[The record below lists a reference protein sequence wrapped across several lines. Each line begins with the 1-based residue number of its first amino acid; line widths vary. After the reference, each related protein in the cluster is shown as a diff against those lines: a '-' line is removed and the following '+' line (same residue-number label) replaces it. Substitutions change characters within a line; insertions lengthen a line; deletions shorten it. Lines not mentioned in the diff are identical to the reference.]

1 MTNLLYKVRAMCAL
15 VVMGLGLAAYSA
27 APAVAPVTAQQR
39 YPLNGFVDIVVT
51 FNRAE
56 SDVAVT
62 KTAVLDGLGLIKE
75 MI

>member
-1 MTNLLYKVRAMCAL
+1 MTNLFDKVKAVCAL
-15 VVMGLGLAAYSA
+15 VVMGLGLVAHSA
-27 APAVAPVTAQQR
+27 TPTVTSVTAQQR

-62 KTAVLDGLGLIKE
+62 KTAVLD
-75 MI
+75 